1 MKEKKGFDIPTIVVS
16 MVLLGT
22 MLTVTILKPV
32 EATAFLVD
40 AKNAACDIFGSYFML
55 MGIICLGACMWF
67 AYTFV

>member
-40 AKNAACDIFGSYFML
+40 AKMQPAIF
-55 MGIICLGACMWF
+55 LGLILC
-67 AYTFV
+67 